1 MKALGRFVNL
11 GDEDPRGWLNLRK
24 DCRGK
29 DTQKL
34 LIYGAT
40 RRGFEIGEESLKR
53 RLQIWGVWLKKRF
66 HFGVD
71 SLI

>member
-24 DCRGK
+24 GCRGK

-34 LIYGAT
+34 LIYRAPRG
-40 RRGFEIGEESLKR
+40 GFEIGEESLEEA
-53 RLQIWGVWLKKRF
+53 LDLG
-66 HFGVD
+66 GCG
-71 SLI
+71 